1 MMTPSQMDVLR
12 RASDEE
18 LLAAD
23 IKLVDKYVKGVLFEK
38 TVFLWNRKALDTNGK
53 LHKDYLENCRPLLA
67 NGELAGA
74 SKQRG
79 GAAIHEHCVEFDGKG
94 WVLQQLVVKQ
104 KVKLITGSSEFI
116 HE

>member
-1 MMTPSQMDVLR
+1 L
-12 RASDEE
+12 
-18 LLAAD
+18 
-23 IKLVDKYVKGVLFEK
+23 KKGIPLGQEGIGCERKIAQGLF
-38 TVFLWNRKALDTNGK
+38 GK
-53 LHKDYLENCRPLLA
+53 LLTAACKWR
-67 NGELAGA
+67 AGA

-104 KVKLITGSSEFI
+104 KVKLVPGSSEFI

>member
-1 MMTPSQMDVLR
+1 LGQEGIGR
-12 RASDEE
+12 ERKIAQ
-18 LLAAD
+18 
-23 IKLVDKYVKGVLFEK
+23 GLF
-38 TVFLWNRKALDTNGK
+38 GK
-53 LHKDYLENCRPLLA
+53 LLTAACKWR
-67 NGELAGA
+67 AGA

-104 KVKLITGSSEFI
+104 KVKLVPGSSEFI